1 VAGPEGVGFFKTSI
15 FIFAKSFVRICK
27 KCGHK
32 QKCGMANTSQMQ
44 FKIISRKETADGP
57 FSEKLP
63 EKGNSK
69 RM

>member
-1 VAGPEGVGFFKTSI
+1 
-15 FIFAKSFVRICK
+15 
-27 KCGHK
+27 
-32 QKCGMANTSQMQ
+32 MANTSQMQ